1 MEEAKENKETEEEFN
16 LRVTED
22 QMAVLL
28 DCDINIGEL
37 DTLVVAIGRKL
48 EELGIKD
55 PPDQKKLKEQLKQ
68 SARENPNLVDFVLVK
83 GEPPGEPTHGRV
95 DWTGDFF
102 NTAFII
108 DDETGK
114 IDYRKRSAQDSVTK
128 GMLLGKEI
136 PVKEGKDGKDVFGKL
151 IYAEVPVKHYPKVG
165 ENVRLDMTSN
175 SYYSEKN
182 GSVRLA
188 NDVLSVD
195 EVYTIKGNVDV
206 ETGNISH
213 TGAVVVNKDV
223 LNGARIEAVGNI
235 EIHGTV
241 ENAEIQTKGN
251 LTVRG
256 GIRQSEGH
264 KIVTEGTIHAMYLL
278 NGDIQAKKDVVVA
291 REIVNVN
298 LKTLGAVMIP
308 KGRIV
313 GGKTVA
319 LRGIFVGTS
328 GTKAG
333 APTVL
338 VAGVNFGISGKQ
350 NIRSMKIKRIQR
362 EVKQLK
368 NYVDSI
374 MANPESASVQSQE
387 VYIEKQAEIVEMEQE
402 LQELQDLIEE
412 EKAIESKNQDRV
424 RKIVVI
430 DEILYPKTTICL
442 DDEKL
447 LVDKEYI
454 GPIQAKIVSG
464 KISLG
469 EYNEPGFSDQ

>member
-37 DTLVVAIGRKL
+37 DTLVVTIGRKL

-55 PPDQKKLKEQLKQ
+55 PPDQKKLKEHLNQA
-68 SARENPNLVDFVLVK
+68 ARENPNLVDFVLVK

-95 DWTGDFF
+95 DWEGDFF
-102 NTAFII
+102 NTGFVI
-108 DDETGK
+108 DNETGK
-114 IDYRKRSAQDSVTK
+114 VDYRKRVAQDSVSK
-128 GMLLGKEI
+128 GALLGKEI

-151 IYAEVPVKHYPKVG
+151 VYAEVAVKYYPKVG
-165 ENVRLDMTSN
+165 ENVRLDMVSN
-175 SYYSEKN
+175 SYYAETN
-182 GSVRLA
+182 GRVRLA

-195 EVYTIKGNVDV
+195 EVYTIKEDVDV
-206 ETGNISH
+206 ETGDISH
-213 TGAVVVNKDV
+213 TGAVVVNRDV
-223 LNGARIEAVGNI
+223 LNGAKIEAVGNI
-235 EIHGTV
+235 EVHGTV
-241 ENAEIQTKGN
+241 ENAEIRTKGN

-264 KIVTEGTIHAMYLL
+264 KIEVEGSINAMYILG
-278 NGDIQAKKDVVVA
+278 GDIQAKKDVIIT
-291 REIVNVN
+291 REIVNVS
-298 LKTLGAVMIP
+298 LKTLGAVMMP

-313 GGKTVA
+313 GGETVA
-319 LRGIFVGTS
+319 LRGIYVGTS
-328 GTKAG
+328 GTKAD

-338 VAGVNFGISGKQ
+338 VAGVDFGVRGKR
-350 NIRSMKIKRIQR
+350 NIRNMKTKRIQR

-368 NYVDSI
+368 NYVETI
-374 MANPESASVQSQE
+374 MAKPGSSSVQSQE
-387 VYIEKQAEIVEMEQE
+387 VYMEKQAEIVEMEQE
-402 LQELQDLIEE
+402 LQDLIEE
-412 EKAIESKNQDRV
+412 EKAVELKNQDRV
-424 RKIVVI
+424 KKIVVI

-454 GPIQAKIVSG
+454 GPIQAKIVNG

-469 EYNEPGFSDQ
+469 ECDKSTRE